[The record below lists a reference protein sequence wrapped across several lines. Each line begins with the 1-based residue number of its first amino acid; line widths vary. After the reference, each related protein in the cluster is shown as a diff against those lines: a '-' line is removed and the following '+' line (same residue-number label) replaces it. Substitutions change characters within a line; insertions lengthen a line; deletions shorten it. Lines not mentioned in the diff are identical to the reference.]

1 MLVMMMMVVVMMVM
15 MVIKKAC
22 AQASSSSPQASQVP
36 GSHKQA
42 QPASAPSRPRP
53 AKPKPGPGSH
63 RQAQGGPGSP
73 MQAQARQA
81 WHSSGRLKTFAWK
94 AQLKVSSSLHN
105 FLSLEVSS
113 KCFEGFWKTM
123 EGEEVILESP
133 QQIRVRMQT
142 IIGEESDG
150 FW

>member
-1 MLVMMMMVVVMMVM
+1 MIDVVDGGGGDDDGTDDDD
-15 MVIKKAC
+15 KKAC

-42 QPASAPSRPRP
+42 QPASAPSRARP
-53 AKPKPGPGSH
+53 AKPKPGPGS
-63 RQAQGGPGSP
+63 QGGPGSP

-105 FLSLEVSS
+105 FLGLEVSS

-150 FW
+150 FS

>member
-1 MLVMMMMVVVMMVM
+1 MIDVDDGGGGGGDDGNDDDVQ
-15 MVIKKAC
+15 KAC

-53 AKPKPGPGSH
+53 AKPKPGPGS
-63 RQAQGGPGSP
+63 QGGPGSP

-133 QQIRVRMQT
+133 QQIRVRMQ
-142 IIGEESDG
+142 ISMAERSDG